1 MKQSRASSVGGHRD
15 TSTAETFHV
24 PILVREVVELLVTD
38 RRGVYVDATLGGGG
52 HTRAILKELDSDG
65 RVIGID
71 MDPEA
76 IAAARAKLADDQR
89 WVPVQARFSHIKDV
103 VQEMGVSECTG
114 VLADFGV
121 SSHQIDRPQRGFS
134 YLADGPLDMRMNPGV
149 GTPASDL
156 LQKLDEAEL
165 ASIFHRYGEE
175 RMARK
180 IARAIVAQRKMQP
193 LAHTRDLAAIVE
205 SVVPGKHAV
214 KSLARVFQALRI
226 AVNEELCEIEAFLDA
241 AFDVLKSRGR
251 LVVISYHSL
260 EDRLVK
266 QFFRMKARGCICPPE
281 AMMCTCGH
289 QPEIHIL
296 TKKVVRASEDEIR
309 QNPRARSAK
318 LRAFEK
324 V

>member
-1 MKQSRASSVGGHRD
+1 MGGHRD
-15 TSTAETFHV
+15 ISAADRFHV
-24 PILVREVVELLVTD
+24 PVLVREAIEYLVAD

-52 HTRAILKELDSDG
+52 HTRAILDALDAGG

-71 MDPEA
+71 MDPDA
-76 IAAARAKLADDQR
+76 IAAARIKLGDDQR
-89 WVPVQARFSHIKDV
+89 WVPVQARFSHIKEV
-103 VQEMGVSECTG
+103 VKEAGYKEIAG

-121 SSHQIDRPQRGFS
+121 SSYQIDHPERGFS
-134 YLADGPLDMRMNPGV
+134 YMADGPLDMRMNPNAGA
-149 GTPASDL
+149 PASEL

-180 IARAIVAQRKMQP
+180 IARAIVTKRKSRPIQRTRE
-193 LAHTRDLAAIVE
+193 LAEIVE
-205 SVVPGKHAV
+205 SVVSGKHAV
-214 KSLARVFQALRI
+214 KSLARIFQALRI
-226 AVNEELCEIEAFLDA
+226 AVNEELQEIETFLNA
-241 AFDVLKSRGR
+241 AFQVLKPGGR

-266 QFFRMKARGCICPPE
+266 RFFREKARGCICPPE
-281 AMMCTCGH
+281 VLKCTCGH
-289 QPEIHIL
+289 QPEVQIL
-296 TKKVVRASEDEIR
+296 TKKVVRASENEI
-309 QNPRARSAK
+309 QNNPRARSAK